1 MPCFKTALKSF
12 VTRLEFKAVFQLSKT
27 FNKFFKL
34 NKWSKAI
41 ATRNSCGFTSTKEL
55 KEINESLFPDFYSFH
70 EGSKSFIKFHKV
82 AVFKLI
88 I

>member
-1 MPCFKTALKSF
+1 MLCFKIALKSF
-12 VTRLEFKAVFQLSKT
+12 VTRLEFKVVFQLSKT

-55 KEINESLFPDFYSFH
+55 KEINESLKRLTNPCFLISILFM
-70 EGSKSFIKFHKV
+70 KV
-82 AVFKLI
+82 QKVS
-88 I
+88 